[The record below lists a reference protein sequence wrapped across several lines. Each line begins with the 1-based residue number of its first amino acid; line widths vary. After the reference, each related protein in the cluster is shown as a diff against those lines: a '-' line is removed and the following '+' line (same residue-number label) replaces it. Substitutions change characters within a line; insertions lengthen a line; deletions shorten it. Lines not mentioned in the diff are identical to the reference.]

1 VRCGVY
7 DLCVV
12 VDARTWR
19 EVRSLVARELGEQV
33 YDAHPLTAM
42 RRSRMT
48 WTARVRGIGPIVVKV
63 RASDDGRAQEKT
75 QWCAEHLP
83 ILAARGYPVP
93 TILWQG
99 MVNDDWHMFVQ
110 NQLPGRPLTA
120 LDGPMLKATLHLVE
134 LQADAGI
141 AAGDRD
147 FTGYVSNVLFNDW
160 DNVWAD
166 AAQACA
172 MAGELCARLRRWLQP
187 VWGLRLP
194 PVDYT
199 HNDLNL
205 SNILTDGRGITG
217 VVDWDEFGLGSR
229 ALDLVVL
236 AVDAERLGNHRAA
249 DHLLARAAQID
260 GDDGL
265 RCLVSYRAIA
275 GLAHLT
281 QERQAYGNSLADAVC
296 VAISAILDRLQTTS
310 SG

>member
-1 VRCGVY
+1 MSTNQPVQGAATP
-7 DLCVV
+7 
-12 VDARTWR
+12 DARQLRTILIS
-19 EVRSLVARELGEQV
+19 VSISLMAVVASVSGLNVAQTHMAVEFGASLGTV
-33 YDAHPLTAM
+33 L
-42 RRSRMT
+42 
-48 WTARVRGIGPIVVKV
+48 WI
-63 RASDDGRAQEKT
+63 
-75 QWCAEHLP
+75 
-83 ILAARGYPVP
+83 
-93 TILWQG
+93 ILWQG

-110 NQLPGRPLTA
+110 NQLPGRPA

-160 DNVWAD
+160 DKVWGD

-187 VWGLRLP
+187 LWGLRLP
-194 PVDYT
+194 PVDYA

-229 ALDLVVL
+229 ALDFVVL

-249 DHLLARAAQID
+249 DHLLARAARIA

-281 QERQAYGNSLADAVC
+281 QERQAYGGSLADAVC